1 LFYLFV
7 ILAGTQFFS
16 INDMFDF
23 GLTCISFAVVIVLGL
38 LLLRATESEQR
49 QREIAER
56 LSAEKSEFMA
66 FASHEI
72 RNPITAMR
80 GYASM
85 IADGTTGSTHKET
98 LSAARQVLL
107 TGDEVLMLISQFLD
121 KSKVELGQIT
131 YDEAPFDFGAAL
143 SSVADGFRPHVEE
156 RGLSLHKDID
166 LSQHY
171 SVRGDQGKV
180 KEVLG
185 NLIDNSLKY
194 TRQGSITV
202 SVQRE
207 GERVRAIVKDTGV
220 GIPADVLP
228 KLFQKFGRADAQ
240 KANLLGTGLGL
251 YIARVFIEGMGGRV
265 WAESEGAGKG
275 ARFIVE
281 LPAA

>member
-1 LFYLFV
+1 MNND
-7 ILAGTQFFS
+7 
-16 INDMFDF
+16 IN
-23 GLTCISFAVVIVLGL
+23 
-38 LLLRATESEQR
+38 
-49 QREIAER
+49 
-56 LSAEKSEFMA
+56 
-66 FASHEI
+66 
-72 RNPITAMR
+72 
-80 GYASM
+80 
-85 IADGTTGSTHKET
+85 
-98 LSAARQVLL
+98 AR
-107 TGDEVLMLISQFLD
+107 
-121 KSKVELGQIT
+121 
-131 YDEAPFDFGAAL
+131 
-143 SSVADGFRPHVEE
+143 
-156 RGLSLHKDID
+156 
-166 LSQHY
+166 
-171 SVRGDQGKV
+171 DQGKV